1 MNFDLES
8 FVATN
13 KRVFIWTVFF
23 LLLYLVRRLF
33 GLVFLTFILCFI
45 FNNLIDRLSRWSRL
59 PRRIWTVIIYAV
71 FLAVVITTLSF
82 IGPKVVNESTSFLK
96 QVPQTLEKLR
106 GMLDQLT
113 AQQPQIEL
121 LTEKLKYGLTL
132 ENLLGTS
139 QDKLLEISLA
149 SLNRLTHYFSWFLLG
164 VLFSFLILFDYP
176 RLKAAVLALR
186 QSRLKDIFE
195 ETAASVIQFALVV
208 GANFQAQI
216 LIACVNTMLTA
227 TGLWILN
234 IKPIIL
240 LSTVV
245 FFAGLIPVLGTF
257 ISSVPILLVAINS
270 GGPGLMFWALV
281 MIIFVHT
288 VEAYILNPNIISV
301 VMKINPV
308 LILIILY
315 IGHTLFGLWG
325 VLLGVPVS
333 VYIYRYIVLAS
344 ISERGPREQARPE
357 PEKSA

>member
-1 MNFDLES
+1 MNFDLAS

-23 LLLYLVRRLF
+23 LLLYLVRGLF

-59 PRRIWTVIIYAV
+59 PRRVWTVIIYAF

-96 QVPQTLEKLR
+96 QVPQTLMKLR
-106 GMLDQLT
+106 AMLDHLT
-113 AQQPQIEL
+113 AQQPQLEP
-121 LTEKLKYGLTL
+121 LTERLQYGLTL

-149 SLNRLTHYFSWFLLG
+149 SLNRVTHYFSWFLLG

-176 RLKAAVLALR
+176 RLKAAALALR
-186 QSRLKDIFE
+186 QSRLKDIYE

-216 LIACVNTMLTA
+216 LIACVNTMLTVI
-227 TGLWILN
+227 GLLILN

-240 LSTVV
+240 LSTMV

-270 GGPGLMFWALV
+270 GGPGLMFWAMV
-281 MIIFVHT
+281 MIIFVHA
-288 VEAYILNPNIISV
+288 VEAYILNPNIISAI
-301 VMKINPV
+301 MKINPV

-333 VYIYRYIVLAS
+333 VYIYRYIILAR
-344 ISERGPREQARPE
+344 ITDRNPGEPARPE

>member
-1 MNFDLES
+1 MNFDLQN

-45 FNNLIDRLSRWSRL
+45 FNNLIERLSRWTRL
-59 PRRIWTVIIYAV
+59 PRRLWTVIIYAV
-71 FLAVVITTLSF
+71 FLAVVITTLSS
-82 IGPKVVNESTSFLK
+82 IGPKVVNESTAFLK

-106 GMLDQLT
+106 ESLGQIT
-113 AQQPQIEL
+113 AQQPQLEP
-121 LTEKLKYGLTL
+121 LTERIQQSLTL

-139 QDKLLEISLA
+139 QDKLLEISLT

-176 RLKAAVLALR
+176 RLKAAVLAL
-186 QSRLKDIFE
+186 SRSRMKEVYE
-195 ETAASVIQFALVV
+195 ETAASVIRFALVV

-216 LIACVNTMLTA
+216 MIACVNTILTA
-227 TGLWILN
+227 IGLWILN
-234 IKPIIL
+234 IKPLIL
-240 LSTVV
+240 LSTMV

-270 GGPGLMFWALV
+270 GGPVLMFWALT
-281 MIIFVHT
+281 MIVFVHT
-288 VEAYILNPNIISV
+288 VEAYILNPNIISA

-308 LILIILY
+308 LTLIILY

-333 VYIYRYIVLAS
+333 VYIYRYIILS
-344 ISERGPREQARPE
+344 RIGDRSPGEKARPDQ
-357 PEKSA
+357 EKPA